1 MIVREDAAVA
11 GIVRTKTEKGR
22 EFGKISSRVKN
33 FGEFRREKI
42 LLTYSGHNC
51 VRSVPKSL
59 PFSFLHNFFDF
70 SRIVRR
76 RLRQAVC
83 KTVAET
89 PGRFKSF
96 TMQSNR
102 ERNSNG

>member
-1 MIVREDAAVA
+1 MREDAAIAEV
-11 GIVRTKTEKGR
+11 IQTKTEKGR
-22 EFGKISSRVKN
+22 EFGKISYRVKN
-33 FGEFRREKI
+33 FGEFRRKKI

-70 SRIVRR
+70 SRIVRH

-89 PGRFKSF
+89 P
-96 TMQSNR
+96 
-102 ERNSNG
+102 